1 LKRLYFI
8 FLFCIYN
15 LQGILM
21 SNLRTFNGK
30 RKQHRGD
37 SSRKRHSAQNTG
49 NRATF
54 GKKRKFSSRRGGYH
68 ESRQEEVSF
77 FGDSFVRLFSLVKN
91 RGLRVRAYKGATAK
105 GLTKG
110 DNSNRK
116 DILKQLRRRPNTTR
130 AVFVFG
136 NVDVQMSYYFCKYAR
151 SPPEMIDFDAI
162 AKDYVDFV
170 ASLPISEAIV
180 VGVYPSPLVDDEV
193 VASLGNYG
201 ILNDD
206 QQATVEAADVLLN
219 ARQTRVQYF
228 NSRLAFY
235 CAQRGVTYVD
245 LFNEMTDETNAL
257 KPQYRDIS
265 SRNIHVV
272 WETTLLLWL
281 EKFPWLRSR
290 TPRGF
295 IQSLQKSMDDYFV
308 EKRDR
313 VTKRADGGFSWA
325 KKSHIAS
332 RVGIA
337 TIHEQNVAAQKST
350 EHSKEKKD
358 FSTDIVSSSN
368 SLSVDYM
375 EEDVSPFWHGHSRV
389 GS

>member
-1 LKRLYFI
+1 
-8 FLFCIYN
+8 
-15 LQGILM
+15 M
-21 SNLRTFNGK
+21 SNLRTSNGK
-30 RKQHRGD
+30 RKQHRAD
-37 SSRKRHSAQNTG
+37 STRKRDSAENKG
-49 NRATF
+49 NRTTS
-54 GKKRKFSSRRGGYH
+54 GKKRIYSSRRGGYRG
-68 ESRQEEVSF
+68 SRQEEVSF

-91 RGLRVRAYKGATAK
+91 RGLRVRGYKGATAK
-105 GLTKG
+105 GLTKAG
-110 DNSNRK
+110 NSNRK
-116 DILKQLRRRPNTTR
+116 DILKQLRQRPNTTR

-136 NVDVQMSYYFCKYAR
+136 NVDVQMSYYFCKYSR

-228 NSRLAFY
+228 NTRLAFY

-281 EKFPWLRSR
+281 DKFSWLRSR

-313 VTKRADGGFSWA
+313 VKKRADGGFSWA
-325 KKSHIAS
+325 QKSHIAS

-337 TIHEQNVAAQKST
+337 TIHEQNLASQKST

-358 FSTDIVSSSN
+358 FSADIVSSSN

>member
-1 LKRLYFI
+1 MESESNTKQIHLENAILQRTRETAPPPGKEKILELAGRLPWVP
-8 FLFCIYN
+8 
-15 LQGILM
+15 
-21 SNLRTFNGK
+21 T
-30 RKQHRGD
+30 
-37 SSRKRHSAQNTG
+37 
-49 NRATF
+49 
-54 GKKRKFSSRRGGYH
+54 RR
-68 ESRQEEVSF
+68 SKF

-91 RGLRVRAYKGATAK
+91 RGLRVRGYKGATAK
-105 GLTKG
+105 GLTKV

-170 ASLPISEAIV
+170 ANLPISEAIV

-228 NSRLAFY
+228 NSRLALY
-235 CAQRGVTYVD
+235 CAQQGVTYVD

-265 SRNIHVV
+265 SRNIHV
-272 WETTLLLWL
+272 
-281 EKFPWLRSR
+281 
-290 TPRGF
+290 
-295 IQSLQKSMDDYFV
+295 DD
-308 EKRDR
+308 
-313 VTKRADGGFSWA
+313 
-325 KKSHIAS
+325 
-332 RVGIA
+332 
-337 TIHEQNVAAQKST
+337 
-350 EHSKEKKD
+350 
-358 FSTDIVSSSN
+358 
-368 SLSVDYM
+368 
-375 EEDVSPFWHGHSRV
+375 
-389 GS
+389 